1 MGLIFGFSFAF
12 FQVIHPRRRR
22 LVQAPPQERRLP
34 KVFIIFAEP
43 RDSIAPTIGATCL
56 PPILDRTAPIGFRI
70 RHVIRDERDS
80 IAVTLGRL
88 H

>member
-12 FQVIHPRRRR
+12 FQVIHPRCGG

-43 RDSIAPTIGATCL
+43 RDSIAPTISATCL